1 MPLTQEHFL
10 SKLLGTII
18 HIMNT
23 NRSWLV
29 SAGKGWPA
37 LEVTRLTQDAVSN
50 LLESLPLVEVVM
62 LCASLDLRGML

>member
-1 MPLTQEHFL
+1 
-10 SKLLGTII
+10 
-18 HIMNT
+18 MNT